1 MARKYIEKNYER
13 PFFDKLLRNFLSITL
28 PNVRYFKV
36 ASFFVKIGK
45 PFSFLFPKKIKNMI
59 GLMPTSFPK
68 KLLKNQEIYRAK
80 GKKIARVALLTGCVQ
95 KEISPQINESTIRL
109 LNRHGVEVVVMKKI
123 LVTRKLLKDCEDK
136 AIKTFEAK
144 LNTNDEL
151 YSQSKLIEL
160 SQGCDAV
167 LTSLTDKMDEETIN
181 KLPETVKVISNFAVG
196 FGNIDLEAAKKRGIA
211 VTNTPEVLSDATA
224 EIGILLIL
232 GACRR
237 AAEGIEAAKESNWKW
252 SADYLIGKQ
261 LTGSRLG
268 ILGMGR
274 IGQKIAKI
282 AKSLGMII
290 HYHNRSKLSDDK
302 EQGAIY
308 HDSLKSLFS
317 VSDVLSICCPA
328 TKETVNLINKE
339 TVEYF
344 PKGAVITNVAR
355 GDIVDDDA
363 LIDALNRRKIY
374 AAGLDVYKG
383 EPNLNP
389 GYLKIKTA
397 FILPHLGSATKDTRT
412 AMANLAIDNIDE
424 FFNTGNCKNKVN

>member
-1 MARKYIEKNYER
+1 
-13 PFFDKLLRNFLSITL
+13 
-28 PNVRYFKV
+28 
-36 ASFFVKIGK
+36 
-45 PFSFLFPKKIKNMI
+45 
-59 GLMPTSFPK
+59 
-68 KLLKNQEIYRAK
+68 
-80 GKKIARVALLTGCVQ
+80 
-95 KEISPQINESTIRL
+95 
-109 LNRHGVEVVVMKKI
+109 MKKI
-123 LVTRKLLKDCEDK
+123 LITRKLLKASEEK
-136 AIKTFEAK
+136 AAELFETK
-144 LNTNDEL
+144 FNSNDEL

-167 LTSLTDKMDEETIN
+167 LTSLTDKMDAEIIN
-181 KLPETVKVISNFAVG
+181 KLPDTVKVISNFAVG

-211 VTNTPEVLSDATA
+211 VTNTPEVLTDATA

-237 AAEGIEAAKESNWKW
+237 VSEGIEAARESSWKW

-268 ILGMGR
+268 VLGMGR

-290 HYHNRSKLSDDK
+290 HYHNRSKLSEDK

-344 PKGAVITNVAR
+344 PTGAVITNVAR
-355 GDIVDDDA
+355 GDIVDDEA
-363 LIDALNRRKIY
+363 LIDALHRRKIY

-389 GYLKIKTA
+389 GYLKIKSV
-397 FILPHLGSATKDTRT
+397 FILPHLGSATKHTRT

-424 FFNTGNCKNKVN
+424 FFKTGKCANKVN

>member
-1 MARKYIEKNYER
+1 
-13 PFFDKLLRNFLSITL
+13 
-28 PNVRYFKV
+28 
-36 ASFFVKIGK
+36 
-45 PFSFLFPKKIKNMI
+45 
-59 GLMPTSFPK
+59 
-68 KLLKNQEIYRAK
+68 
-80 GKKIARVALLTGCVQ
+80 
-95 KEISPQINESTIRL
+95 
-109 LNRHGVEVVVMKKI
+109 MKKI
-123 LVTRKLLKDCEDK
+123 LITRKLLKASEEK
-136 AIKTFEAK
+136 AAELFETK
-144 LNTNDEL
+144 FNSNDEL

-167 LTSLTDKMDEETIN
+167 LTSLTDKMDADTIN
-181 KLPETVKVISNFAVG
+181 KLPDTVKVISNFAVG

-211 VTNTPEVLSDATA
+211 VTNTPEVLTDATA

-237 AAEGIEAAKESNWKW
+237 VSEGIEAARESSWKW

-290 HYHNRSKLSDDK
+290 HYHNRSKLSEDK

-328 TKETVNLINKE
+328 TKETINLINKE

-344 PKGAVITNVAR
+344 PTGAVITNVAR
-355 GDIVDDDA
+355 GDIVDDEA
-363 LIDALNRRKIY
+363 LIDALHRRKIY

-389 GYLKIKTA
+389 GYLKIKSV
-397 FILPHLGSATKDTRT
+397 FILPHLGSATKHTRT

-424 FFNTGNCKNKVN
+424 FFKTGDCTNKVN

>member
-1 MARKYIEKNYER
+1 
-13 PFFDKLLRNFLSITL
+13 
-28 PNVRYFKV
+28 
-36 ASFFVKIGK
+36 
-45 PFSFLFPKKIKNMI
+45 
-59 GLMPTSFPK
+59 
-68 KLLKNQEIYRAK
+68 
-80 GKKIARVALLTGCVQ
+80 
-95 KEISPQINESTIRL
+95 
-109 LNRHGVEVVVMKKI
+109 MKKI
-123 LVTRKLLKDCEDK
+123 LITRKLLKASEEK
-136 AIKTFEAK
+136 AAELFETK
-144 LNTNDEL
+144 FNNNDEL

-167 LTSLTDKMDEETIN
+167 LTSLTDKMDAGTIN
-181 KLPETVKVISNFAVG
+181 KLPDSVKVISNFAVG

-211 VTNTPEVLSDATA
+211 VTNTPEVLTDATA

-237 AAEGIEAAKESNWKW
+237 VSEGIEAARESSWKW

-290 HYHNRSKLSDDK
+290 HYHNRSKLSEDK

-344 PKGAVITNVAR
+344 PTGAVITNVAR
-355 GDIVDDDA
+355 GDIVDDEA
-363 LIDALNRRKIY
+363 LIDALHRRKIY

-389 GYLKIKTA
+389 GYLKIKSV
-397 FILPHLGSATKDTRT
+397 FILPHLGSATKHTRT

-424 FFNTGNCKNKVN
+424 FFNTGNCTNKVN